1 MYRNTNR
8 VYSHRTESE
17 VASVRQLKP
26 QIDRHGADKAS
37 WHCFWRDGAGRQRS
51 KSFGAG
57 RRGKRDAEKYAKD
70 IEAKLRLRRSDKSA
84 ASWASVRADLDEL
97 LIGNMSTKNANE
109 CRRSLDHFERHCAPK
124 FAAQVDSRMVE
135 KYVQLR
141 RQDTVSKSGQLVAP
155 ATVKKELRYV
165 GEALRR
171 AVDWGYID
179 RMPRIPVVR
188 VPETVKRHMD
198 DTTFAQLYQSCDV
211 TDRPLQ
217 LSAVD
222 REHWWQ
228 AYLTTLYL
236 TGWRRDQVLRILWE
250 HVDLE
255 AGTLLSPHTQ
265 NKGKRDEPIPLHP
278 VIAEHLQKLIGL
290 DSVRVFP
297 WVLSSRSLYP
307 QFEKIQ
313 DAAGVEGWAFHDF
326 RRGFATQNAEQLDL
340 FELQSLMQHRSIE
353 TTRRYVDMAAKLK
366 RTTDRINVP
375 DVLKGG
381 AE

>member
-1 MYRNTNR
+1 M
-8 VYSHRTESE
+8 
-17 VASVRQLKP
+17 ASVRQLKP
-26 QIDRHGADKAS
+26 QIERHGPDKAS

-124 FAAQVDSRMVE
+124 FAAQVDSRMLE

-141 RQDTVSKSGQLVAP
+141 RQDVKSAATGELIAP
-155 ATVKKELRYV
+155 GTIKKDLRYI

-171 AVDWGYID
+171 AVDWGYLD

-198 DTTFAQLYQSCDV
+198 DATFALLYQHCDV
-211 TDRPLQ
+211 TTRPIE
-217 LSAVD
+217 LSDVD
-222 REHWWQ
+222 REKWWQ

-236 TGWRRDQVLRILWE
+236 TGWRRDQVLSIRWA
-250 HVDLE
+250 HVDFD

-278 VIAEHLQKLIGL
+278 VIAQHLRPLVGL
-290 DSVRVFP
+290 DTARVFP
-297 WVLSSRSLYP
+297 WSLSSRSLYP
-307 QFEKIQ
+307 QLDRIQ
-313 DAAGVEGWAFHDF
+313 QAAGVQGWAFHDF

-366 RTTDRINVP
+366 RSTDKINVP
-375 DVLKGG
+375 EVLKGG